1 MQGGRLGRPE
11 FYLPNPAASIA
22 APNVVTA
29 NDGPRRIGGLESAGA
44 VWVRRGP
51 RASGAGE
58 LPEDV
63 DARPELGPS

>member
-11 FYLPNPAASIA
+11 FYLPSPAASNA

-29 NDGPRRIGGLESAGA
+29 KDGPRL
-44 VWVRRGP
+44 GP
-51 RASGAGE
+51 RRTGAGE
-58 LPEDV
+58 PPAEDV